1 MTAPKFT
8 VEQGENGPEY
18 FEGESKLAFTNASG
32 TLQFTRGNAERR
44 EEVEA
49 WIKRHEAHAAKS
61 EGPTGEPA
69 SSADEVPSEHN
80 EQAVENVIAD
90 QTDSQI
96 TESPNGVQGEPETA
110 QETGQTVSP
119 TASANETKDST
130 HLERITL
137 PIICP
142 IVGAS
147 HLGDKDPAVVDWWRK
162 NHPEEFKK
170 RYYGRRLQSASG
182 IIV

>member
-8 VEQGENGPEY
+8 VEQGEHGPEY

-44 EEVEA
+44 EELEA
-49 WIKRHEAHAAKS
+49 WIKRHDAHTADP

-80 EQAVENVIAD
+80 KEAVENVIVD
-90 QTDSQI
+90 QIATPDS
-96 TESPNGVQGEPETA
+96 
-110 QETGQTVSP
+110 
-119 TASANETKDST
+119 
-130 HLERITL
+130 RINL

-142 IVGAS
+142 IIGAS

-170 RYYGRRLQSASG
+170 RYHGRRLQSASG